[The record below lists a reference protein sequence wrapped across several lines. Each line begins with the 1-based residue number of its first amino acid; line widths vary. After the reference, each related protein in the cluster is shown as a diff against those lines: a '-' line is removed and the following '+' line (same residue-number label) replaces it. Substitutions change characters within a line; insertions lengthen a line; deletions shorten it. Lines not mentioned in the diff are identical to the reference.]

1 MNRNIKYVIFSI
13 SNAQKTYFDHLTLMS
28 APTTI
33 LIVEDNLSLCDT
45 LKLYIEKEGW
55 DCQIANDGE
64 QGIKTLQNCHPSLIL
79 LDIMLPD
86 VDGFQICQQ
95 VRASQDFVPIL
106 MLTARGEESDRV
118 MGLSL
123 GADDYLTKPFGAK
136 ELIARIK
143 SLLRRAYSVGYRDV
157 SWSSGV
163 RVDGRSRQ
171 AFLNGE
177 PLDLRGKEFDL
188 LEQFVSS
195 PGRAYSREQLLEQ
208 VWGFDFE
215 GDTRIVDVYIRKLRE
230 KLELDSANPN
240 FIQTVWGVGYRF
252 QPH

>member
-1 MNRNIKYVIFSI
+1 MP
-13 SNAQKTYFDHLTLMS
+13 S
-28 APTTI
+28 ATTI
-33 LIVEDNLSLCDT
+33 LIIEDNLSLCDT
-45 LKLYIEKEGW
+45 LKLYIEQEGW

-64 QGIKTLQNCHPSLIL
+64 QGLIKLRHCHPNLIL

-86 VDGFQICQQ
+86 VDGFQLCQQ

-118 MGLSL
+118 TGLSL

-143 SLLRRAYSVGYRDV
+143 SLLRRAYSAGYRDV
-157 SWSSGV
+157 SLSSGV
-163 RVDGRSRQ
+163 KVDGRSRQ

-177 PLDLRGKEFDL
+177 LLDLRGKEFDL
-188 LEQFVSS
+188 LEQLVSA

-230 KLELDSANPN
+230 KLELDSANPDY
-240 FIQTVWGVGYRF
+240 IQTVWGVGYRF
-252 QPH
+252 KAGE